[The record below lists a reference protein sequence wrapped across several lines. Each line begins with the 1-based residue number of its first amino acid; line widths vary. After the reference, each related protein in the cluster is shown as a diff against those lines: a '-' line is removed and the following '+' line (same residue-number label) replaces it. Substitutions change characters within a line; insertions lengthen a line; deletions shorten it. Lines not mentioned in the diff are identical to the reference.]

1 MIVSR
6 RWLEALL
13 GQPLDARDAAERL
26 TVHAAAVD
34 AVVPLHQELGDVL
47 IARVLEVKK
56 HPDADRLSLCLVDAG
71 GGAQPV
77 EVVCGAPNVQAG
89 KIYPY
94 APVGAVLPGG
104 LKLERKKIRGVESN
118 GMLLSAKELGLGA
131 DHSGILELDTA
142 APPGA
147 RFIDAVGI
155 GDHQIVIDVP
165 ANRPDLLCHKGV
177 ARELGASLG
186 VPVKLPAIPGAP
198 GASASPAGGDAALGG
213 RRRAP
218 PSSARDGE
226 AVRAAEAGVAAG
238 PSGRVVAGKVDGVEV
253 RLEDPEGAPR
263 YMIAVIRGV
272 KVAPSPPWLV
282 ERLTAVG
289 QRPINNVVDATNY
302 ILFELNQPLHAFDL
316 ARLRGPAVVVR
327 RARAGEKIVT
337 LDGMTRTLT
346 ADMTAICDAERP
358 TIIAGVMG
366 SAESEVSADTRDVVL
381 ECAYFQPTRVRRT
394 RRALG
399 LSSESSYRFER
410 GIDMLAMPDAVRRA
424 IELIRAVAGGAQREP
439 VLDLWPE
446 PQQERTIFLRP
457 ERVTHLLG
465 TAIERVEVE
474 RLLSSVGFFVAPK
487 DARLAVQIPGWRP
500 DVTREVDLIEE
511 VARLKGYD
519 AFPDEL
525 RPYRPG
531 TVPDAPEEQA
541 RARVRERLVRAGLLE
556 ARTIPLGP
564 PDGPEAVPIR
574 NPLSAEEA
582 HLRRRLLPGLI
593 RRVEF
598 NWANRNKDVRLF
610 EVGTVFRAATGER
623 GAGRGSLPEE
633 WTSVAGVLTGARR
646 PPHWSE
652 GAKVP
657 HMDIW
662 DLKYHFELAVSVAA
676 PACEVRPATG
686 GAPGWEA
693 VQPGSSEVVGWS
705 GPLEADVPAWAAPLY
720 GFEVRLSVVE
730 RLPVAY
736 RPLSVQP
743 PVERDLALVLPPDVT
758 AENVGG
764 VLRRAMAPLLE
775 RLQVFDEYRGP
786 GIPPGY
792 RGVAWHCTFRDP
804 VRTLRETDVDALLK
818 RALAA
823 LEDELG
829 VRRREI

>member
-1 MIVSR
+1 VIVSR

-26 TVHAAAVD
+26 TLHAAPVD

-186 VPVKLPAIPGAP
+186 APVKLPSIPGARER
-198 GASASPAGGDAALGG
+198 SAPPAAEGGVPAG
-213 RRRAP
+213 R
-218 PSSARDGE
+218 S
-226 AVRAAEAGVAAG
+226 RAARPSGAAG
-238 PSGRVVAGKVDGVEV
+238 PSGRVTSGVVDGVEV
-253 RLEDPEGAPR
+253 RLEDAEGAPR

-272 KVAPSPPWLV
+272 KVAPSPAWLV

-327 RARAGEKIVT
+327 RARPGEKIVT
-337 LDGMTRTLT
+337 LDGVTRTLT

-366 SAESEVSADTRDVVL
+366 SAQSEVSADTRDVVL
-381 ECAYFQPTRVRRT
+381 ECAYFQPTRIRRT

-424 IELIRAVAGGAQREP
+424 IELIRAVAGGEQREP

-457 ERVTHLLG
+457 ERVTQLLG
-465 TAIERVEVE
+465 TVIERVEVE

-519 AFPDEL
+519 AFPDDL

-531 TVPDAPEEQA
+531 TVPDAPEERA

-574 NPLSAEEA
+574 NPLSADEA

-598 NWANRNKDVRLF
+598 NWANRNRDVRLF
-610 EVGTVFRAATGER
+610 EVGTVFRATSGER
-623 GAGRGSLPEE
+623 GARSGSVPEE

-657 HMDIW
+657 DMDIW

-693 VQPGSSEVVGWS
+693 VQPGSGEVVGWS

-720 GFEVRLSVVE
+720 GFEVRLSGLE

-736 RPLSVQP
+736 RPLPVQP

-758 AENVGG
+758 AESVGG
-764 VLRRAMAPLLE
+764 VLRRAMAPRLE

-792 RGVAWHCTFRDP
+792 RSVAWHCTFRDP
-804 VRTLRETDVDALLK
+804 VRTLREADVDALQK

>member
-1 MIVSR
+1 VIVSR

-26 TVHAAAVD
+26 TLHAAPVD

-186 VPVKLPAIPGAP
+186 APVKLPSIPGARER
-198 GASASPAGGDAALGG
+198 SAPPAAEGGVPAG
-213 RRRAP
+213 R
-218 PSSARDGE
+218 S
-226 AVRAAEAGVAAG
+226 RAARPSGAAG
-238 PSGRVVAGKVDGVEV
+238 PSGRVTSGVVDGVEV
-253 RLEDPEGAPR
+253 RLEDAEGAPR

-272 KVAPSPPWLV
+272 KVAPSPAWLV

-327 RARAGEKIVT
+327 RARPGEKIVT
-337 LDGMTRTLT
+337 LDGVTRTLT

-366 SAESEVSADTRDVVL
+366 SAESEVSADTRDLVL
-381 ECAYFQPTRVRRT
+381 ECAYFQPTRIRRT

-424 IELIRAVAGGAQREP
+424 IELIRAVAGGEQREP

-457 ERVTHLLG
+457 ERVTQLLG
-465 TAIERVEVE
+465 TVIERVEVE

-519 AFPDEL
+519 AFPDDL

-531 TVPDAPEEQA
+531 TVPDAPEERA
-541 RARVRERLVRAGLLE
+541 RARVRERLERAGLLE

-574 NPLSAEEA
+574 NPLSADEA

-598 NWANRNKDVRLF
+598 NWANRNRDVRLF
-610 EVGTVFRAATGER
+610 EVGTVFRATSGER
-623 GAGRGSLPEE
+623 GARSGSVPEE

-657 HMDIW
+657 DMDIW

-693 VQPGSSEVVGWS
+693 VQPGSGEVVGWS

-720 GFEVRLSVVE
+720 GFEVRLSGLE

-736 RPLSVQP
+736 RPLPVQP

-758 AENVGG
+758 AESVGG

-792 RGVAWHCTFRDP
+792 RSVAWHCTFRDP
-804 VRTLRETDVDALLK
+804 VRTLREADVDALQK